1 MMKGNTHLPAKAGL
15 LSRGDFLC
23 ILSVFGGYYFVCI
36 VSFACHD
43 EAERRRVR
51 CKKIKPNKKGG

>member
-23 ILSVFGGYYFVCI
+23 ILSVFGGYYFVRI
-36 VSFACHD
+36 VSF
-43 EAERRRVR
+43 VR
-51 CKKIKPNKKGG
+51 CKKK